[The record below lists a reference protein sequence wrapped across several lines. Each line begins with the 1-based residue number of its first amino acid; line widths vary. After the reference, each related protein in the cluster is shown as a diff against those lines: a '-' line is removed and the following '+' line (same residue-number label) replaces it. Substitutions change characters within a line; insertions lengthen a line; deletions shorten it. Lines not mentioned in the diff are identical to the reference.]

1 MREEVKHFTATA
13 MIRNEHGEFLL
24 HEHQKLGFWL
34 PPGGHIEANEEP
46 QHAVFRE
53 VLEET
58 GLECQVV
65 SCGFPFVSQVQDS
78 SHTQVLP
85 LPIAIL
91 KEFIADKKKGNHWH
105 IDMIYLCELLPSS
118 QSPLPHLNGC
128 HLTNSPNSI
137 FQPMWL
143 SWRKWSMN
151 IIDCRVN
158 NYHECECECGVS
170 LY

>member
-1 MREEVKHFTATA
+1 MNEEVKHFTATA

-34 PPGGHIEANEEP
+34 PPGGHIEVNEEP

-65 SCGFPFVSQVQDS
+65 SCGFPFASQIHDS
-78 SHTQVLP
+78 PHTQVLP

-91 KEFIADKKKGNHWH
+91 KEFIVDKKKGNHWH

-118 QSPLPHLNGC
+118 QPPFAPFEWVPFEALAKLNIPADVIE
-128 HLTNSPNSI
+128 LA
-137 FQPMWL
+137 
-143 SWRKWSMN
+143 KV
-151 IIDCRVN
+151 VN
-158 NYHECECECGVS
+158 ECYRLQGK
-170 LY
+170 